1 MQIQPVSHQSVV
13 SSLSSLSVVQVV
25 LSGFVCLLHSGG
37 IILCLE
43 ESLSDDVNLLKVRKK
58 GSTTI
63 ACPSTAVACYGMV
76 ASYSNSNVFQHSSDS
91 AELLGS
97 CLLF

>member
-1 MQIQPVSHQSVV
+1 MQIQPVSHQSV